1 MADVKDKWE
10 EYYFTTFYYR
20 IKNETFGY
28 LIIPENC
35 IVNGLNIGL
44 WEKEQRKLF
53 EQRELPYEKVKLLRS
68 LKFKWMKDYDTNDL
82 MWLEKYDELK
92 EYYKSNNNEL
102 IFSNTKDYVVKS
114 LCNWVWYQK
123 KQYQK
128 GELVQWKIDLLNKL
142 GVDWTIKNNR
152 NTTEEKKIYRWNDYY
167 KMAKQFYETNGHL
180 VIDKDYIKDNRAL
193 GKWIVTQRN
202 NYLKEDGEPRALTTQ
217 QVEQLEEIHMLWSVN
232 FKTKFETTLKLL
244 QEYIRE
250 YGSLKGVNKD
260 TIYKEYKLGYE
271 ALVIRHKI
279 RSGELYGKEV
289 LQLKKLGLY
298 KFLV

>member
-44 WEKEQRKLF
+44 WEKEQKELF
-53 EQRELPYEKVKLLRS
+53 EKRELSYEKVKLLRN
-68 LKFKWMKDYDTNDL
+68 LKFKWMKDYDSNDI
-82 MWLEKYDELK
+82 MWLEKYEELK
-92 EYYKSNNNEL
+92 TYYENLGNKL
-102 IFSNTKDYVVKS
+102 VFSNTKDYIVKS
-114 LCNWVWYQK
+114 LCNWLWYQK
-123 KQYQK
+123 KKYQK
-128 GELVQWKIDLLNKL
+128 GELAQWKIDLLNKL
-142 GVDWTIKNNR
+142 EIDWTIKKNR
-152 NTTEEKKIYRWNDYY
+152 ITTGNKVYKWNDYY

-180 VIDKDYIKDNRAL
+180 VIAKDYIKDNRAL

-202 NYLKEDGEPRALTTQ
+202 NYLKEEGEPRALTTQ

-250 YGSLKGVNKD
+250 YGSLKDVNKD